1 MSLTCGVTPSMIF
14 TASSIMVVDGRNDEL
29 GGINVTSDINIL
41 NDQPL
46 VSCSRECF
54 GHIPNSGQTV
64 FFHHGLNLAQNLN
77 RVWFGTDS
85 RLE

>member
-1 MSLTCGVTPSMIF
+1 MSLTCGVTPFMIL
-14 TASSIMVVDGRNDEL
+14 TARSIIVVDGRKNEMAR
-29 GGINVTSDINIL
+29 INIASDGDIL
-41 NDQPL
+41 NGLSHFLLQRAFWL
-46 VSCSRECF
+46 HSQKR
-54 GHIPNSGQTV
+54 TAK